1 MEEAK
6 SLEKKKLFFVFTSAG
21 KPVWTRYGEENDLA
35 TFIGSLAAILYNFQS
50 YYTGAVDALR
60 YMITLDMLVVFLCK
74 EALFYVV
81 ICRLSKTKV
90 RATKESLESLHQQL
104 ENLHIKVIST
114 LTNNITTTLLN
125 RPNYDAR
132 NLMGGTH
139 SALDTLIRTSAMN
152 SYVLE
157 GFMPVKLPYETRN
170 EVHIAFKNHT
180 HEDILYAFLMTP
192 NFIIYRYCRKGV
204 TLHYSDVSLL
214 SNLLASYNSLRSA
227 SS

>member
-60 YMITLDMLVVFLCK
+60 YMRTLDMLVVFLCK

-152 SYVLE
+152 SYFLE